1 MTDEPYLSTSEL
13 TKSYGDVTALDA
25 VTVTFPD
32 TAVTGL
38 VGPNGSGKTT
48 LIELLLGIER
58 PTLGTVEY
66 GGPDAVRRFGYLPQR
81 PTFRPGFTVAE
92 TLGFYAGL
100 VDDDPD
106 RLLAE
111 VGLEAVADR
120 PVTGL
125 SGGMTRLLGIAQ
137 ALAGDPPVV
146 VLDEP
151 ASGLDPAM
159 SERIF
164 SVVEDLA
171 AEGRAVVLSSHEL
184 PLVERTA
191 DRLAVLESGRLRT
204 TGTPSELRE
213 RTGGPL
219 HETFTSLLA
228 GETGVVSVGGD
239 R

>member
-1 MTDEPYLSTSEL
+1 MTTDPYLSAEGL
-13 TKSYGDVTALDA
+13 TRSYGDVTAVDSVTLD
-25 VTVTFPD
+25 VPG

-48 LIELLLGIER
+48 LLELLLGVER
-58 PTLGTVEY
+58 PTMGTVDY
-66 GGPDAVRRFGYLPQR
+66 GGPDTVRRFGYLPQR

-92 TLGFYAGL
+92 TVGFYAAL
-100 VDDDPD
+100 VEDDPAQ
-106 RLLAE
+106 LLE
-111 VGLEAVADR
+111 TVGLSEVSDR

-164 SVVEDLA
+164 DVVESIA

-184 PLVERTA
+184 PLVEGAA
-191 DRLAVLESGRLRT
+191 DRLAVLESGELRAS
-204 TGTPSELRE
+204 GSPESLRE

-219 HETFTSLLA
+219 HETFTSLLT
-228 GETGVVSVGGD
+228 GELAVVEGGG

>member
-1 MTDEPYLSTSEL
+1 MTAAPYLSTSDL
-13 TKSYGDVTALDA
+13 TKSYGDVTAVDA
-25 VTVTFPD
+25 VTVEFPD

-58 PTLGTVEY
+58 PTLGSVEY
-66 GGPDAVRRFGYLPQR
+66 GGPEEVRRFGYLPQR

-92 TLGFYAGL
+92 TVDFYAGL
-100 VDDDPD
+100 VGDDPD
-106 RLLAE
+106 RLLAN

-164 SVVEDLA
+164 GVVEDIA

-184 PLVERTA
+184 PWSNGPPTA
-191 DRLAVLESGRLRT
+191 SPSSNRGGSARREARQSCENRPAGRSTRRSRRCCGGHRRRRSGR
-204 TGTPSELRE
+204 
-213 RTGGPL
+213 
-219 HETFTSLLA
+219 
-228 GETGVVSVGGD
+228 
-239 R
+239 

>member
-1 MTDEPYLSTSEL
+1 MSAAPLLSTREL
-13 TKSYGDVTALDA
+13 TRSYGDVTAIDSVTLDI
-25 VTVTFPD
+25 PG
-32 TAVTGL
+32 TAVTGFI
-38 VGPNGSGKTT
+38 GPNGSGKTT
-48 LIELLLGIER
+48 LIELLLGVEQ

-66 GGPDAVRRFGYLPQR
+66 DGPDAVRRFGYLPQR
-81 PTFRPGFTVAE
+81 PTFRPGFSVAE

-100 VDDDPD
+100 ADDDPA
-106 RLLAE
+106 RLLEA
-111 VGLEAVADR
+111 VGLKAVADR

-164 SVVEDLA
+164 DVVEDIA
-171 AEGRAVVLSSHEL
+171 AEGRAVVLSSHDL
-184 PLVERTA
+184 PLVERAA
-191 DRLAVLESGRLRT
+191 DKLAVLESGHLRA
-204 TGTPSELRE
+204 TGSPSELRD

-219 HETFTSLLA
+219 QETFAALLE
-228 GETGVVSVGGD
+228 GETGVVTGGGD

>member
-1 MTDEPYLSTSEL
+1 MTTHPYLSTRDL
-13 TKSYGDVTALDA
+13 TKSYGDVTAVDSVTLDL
-25 VTVTFPD
+25 PG

-38 VGPNGSGKTT
+38 IGPNGSGKTT
-48 LIELLLGIER
+48 LVELLLGIEQ

-92 TLGFYAGL
+92 TAGFYAGL
-100 VDDDPD
+100 ADDDPE
-106 RLLAE
+106 RLLDA
-111 VGLEAVADR
+111 VGLRAVADR
-120 PVTGL
+120 PVTEL

-164 SVVEDLA
+164 DVVEAIA

-184 PLVERTA
+184 QLVERAA
-191 DRLAVLESGRLRT
+191 DRLAVLESGQLRAV
-204 TGTPSELRE
+204 GTPAELRD

-219 HETFTSLLA
+219 HETFTALLE
-228 GETGVVSVGGD
+228 GESGVVTAGGGQ
-239 R
+239 